1 MNKYITDI
9 VLKKCPSTLLLTYKG
24 SIVYGTQKE
33 GSDVDFMGIC
43 FPPEESVFGLGK
55 FEQQEFKETI
65 RGIIY
70 EGTIYSIQK
79 FFRLAMN
86 GNPNI
91 IECLFVEPKH
101 IIYKTEIGQK
111 IIDIRNEFLS
121 KKCYHSFT
129 GYAYSQLMKLRY
141 KKYKESHRKAE
152 VEKYGYSLKNA
163 YHLIR
168 LLHMA
173 IQILTEKD
181 LTVLRPERS
190 LLIAI
195 RNGRY
200 KVEEIEEMARVLK
213 EQTTDAYIR
222 SDLRHKCNYRK
233 LNETLI
239 KIMREYY
246 GANIL

>member
-1 MNKYITDI
+1 MNKYLLRT
-9 VLKKCPSTLLLTYKG
+9 VLEKCPSTFLLTYKG

-33 GSDVDFMGIC
+33 GSDTDFMGIC
-43 FPPEESVFGLGK
+43 FPPEESVFGLEK
-55 FEQQEFKETI
+55 FEQQEFKEKI
-65 RGIIY
+65 DDMIY
-70 EGTIYSIQK
+70 EGTVYSIQK

-91 IECLFVEPKH
+91 IESLFVEPKS
-101 IIYKTEIGQK
+101 IIYKTEIGQNL
-111 IIDIRNEFLS
+111 IDIRHEFLS

-200 KVEEIEEMARVLK
+200 KVEEVEEMARVLEK
-213 EQTTDAYIR
+213 QTTDAYIK
-222 SDLRHKCNYRK
+222 SDLRYKCNYKK
-233 LNETLI
+233 LNQILI
-239 KIMREYY
+239 KIMKGYY
-246 GANIL
+246 GTNIL